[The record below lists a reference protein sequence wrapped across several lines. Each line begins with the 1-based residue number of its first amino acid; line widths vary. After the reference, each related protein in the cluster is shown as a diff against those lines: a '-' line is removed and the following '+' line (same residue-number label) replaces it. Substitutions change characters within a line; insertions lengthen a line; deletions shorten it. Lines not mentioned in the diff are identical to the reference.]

1 MLCAPKCPTISCQWT
16 DTRDICS
23 SCLDMKLLSWVR
35 FTWDLSKL
43 PPIVSELPEHYQI
56 ALATKEDENEL
67 RKVFSSAFVLDPIWN
82 PAMGEVMLTIQS
94 WLDHA
99 FTSEKSTCLALRHGS
114 RIIGGS
120 VLSLDPQADN
130 HLVPGPCISME
141 YRNRGFGT
149 RLLEISFK
157 LLRESGLSR
166 AIGIALENAPVARF
180 LYTKFGGI
188 AVPADFPW
196 LVAAQPLVAAG

>member
-1 MLCAPKCPTISCQWT
+1 
-16 DTRDICS
+16 
-23 SCLDMKLLSWVR
+23 MKLLNWVR

-56 ALATKEDENEL
+56 GPATNEDENEL
-67 RKVFSSAFVLDPIWN
+67 RKVLSSAFVLDPTWS

-99 FTSEKSTCLALRHGS
+99 FTSEKSTCLTLHHGS
-114 RIIGGS
+114 RIIGAS

-130 HLVPGPCISME
+130 HLAPGPCILME

-149 RLLEISFK
+149 RLLESSFK
-157 LLRESGLSR
+157 LLRENALSR
-166 AIGIALENAPVARF
+166 AIGIARENAPVARF

-188 AVPADFPW
+188 IVPADFPR
-196 LVAAQPLVAAG
+196 LLAAQPLVPAR